1 MVSDSTHR
9 PTPPPLPSSAV
20 DRVRHVLS
28 ITPTKLRDFL
38 ACPQQYKLRHV
49 DRIRAELNP
58 AALSFGRSLH
68 AALEEWHKG
77 GCAGGPADSDRLL
90 RRHWEKNAYVNGEE
104 SESNFVRGREALRR
118 YLETYSAPAEQ
129 TLGTEV
135 FMSHVFNVRGL
146 QVRFGCKAD
155 RVGLRADG
163 SLEVTDY
170 KTNAS
175 GRLPTQESLL
185 EDLPTFLYYVLARIT
200 YPQHERV
207 RITFLNL
214 LNLAAVSVAYDTGRV
229 AANKQALLAHIR
241 SFAAGEFAPR
251 PGEACA
257 WCPVQEHCP
266 AFSHEI
272 DFDSL
277 T

>member
-1 MVSDSTHR
+1 MIS
-9 PTPPPLPSSAV
+9 L
-20 DRVRHVLS
+20 
-28 ITPTKLRDFL
+28 TPTKLRDFL

-49 DRIRAELNP
+49 DRVRADLNP
-58 AALSFGRSLH
+58 AALSFGRSMH

-77 GCAGGPADSDRLL
+77 GCAGGAADSDKLL
-90 RRHWEKNAYVNGEE
+90 SRHWEAGDYGSERE
-104 SESNFVRGREALRR
+104 SEAHFVRGREALRR

-135 FMSHVFNVRGL
+135 FMAHVFNVRGL
-146 QVRFGCKAD
+146 QVRLGCKAD
-155 RVGLRADG
+155 RVGLLDDG

-175 GRLPTQESLL
+175 GRLPTHESLL

-200 YPQHERV
+200 YPQHECV

-214 LNLAAVSVAYDTGRV
+214 LNLAAVSVAYDASRV
-229 AANKQALLAHIR
+229 AANKQALLAQIR

-266 AFSHEI
+266 AFSQEV